1 MFKWERKAS
10 LSRNETFIA
19 ILGGLAQAS
28 TKAHAGKSITAE
40 NEYFFL
46 ARFFLAL
53 EKKNAFAIQKLQ

>member
-1 MFKWERKAS
+1 MFKRERKAS

-28 TKAHAGKSITAE
+28 TKVHAGKGITAE
-40 NEYFFL
+40 NEHFFL

-53 EKKNAFAIQKLQ
+53 EKNAFAIQKLQ